1 MITSMRT
8 PEKYTS
14 RYVYFDPRATVRR
27 VLRLAFI
34 LAAFS
39 CLLAAAGSAAAENA
53 DKPLPDKSG
62 YNLFHP
68 TPSGL
73 MRELTPDRPD
83 KAESPYTVDAGHFQ
97 LEMDV
102 VTYTLNRSHDTR
114 IETWNVTPVNIKLG
128 LLNNVDLQFIFDNFL
143 YVRTE
148 NRQAHTMAT
157 QSGLGDLT
165 TRLKINLWGNDGGRT
180 AFGVMPFVKFPTN
193 TDHLGNDAVEG
204 GVIFPLGVKLPAD
217 WDLGLETGTS
227 FLRNEQGRGYH
238 TEFVNMATVSHEIF
252 GKLAGYAEFFSSV
265 STERGSSWVGTVDL
279 GLTYGLTDDIQIDT
293 GVNLGVTR
301 SADDVNAF
309 TGLTVRF

>member
-14 RYVYFDPRATVRR
+14 RYVYFAPSVTARR
-27 VLRLAFI
+27 VLRLALI

-39 CLLAAAGSAAAENA
+39 CLLAAAGTAAAEDA

-97 LEMDV
+97 LEMDI

-114 IETWNVTPVNIKLG
+114 TETWNVTPVNIKLG

-143 YVRTE
+143 
-148 NRQAHTMAT
+148 
-157 QSGLGDLT
+157 
-165 TRLKINLWGNDGGRT
+165 
-180 AFGVMPFVKFPTN
+180 
-193 TDHLGNDAVEG
+193 
-204 GVIFPLGVKLPAD
+204 
-217 WDLGLETGTS
+217 
-227 FLRNEQGRGYH
+227 
-238 TEFVNMATVSHEIF
+238 
-252 GKLAGYAEFFSSV
+252 
-265 STERGSSWVGTVDL
+265 
-279 GLTYGLTDDIQIDT
+279 
-293 GVNLGVTR
+293 
-301 SADDVNAF
+301 
-309 TGLTVRF
+309 